1 MDADR
6 HQCPAPRFTSAAV
19 RGTFVQEIPEGSREP
34 VSEFC
39 RPRPDPII
47 QTLKIDLNRFNQ
59 TVVSYDASKEEK
71 VDALKKKNVA
81 TEQRL
86 RDRQSD

>member
-1 MDADR
+1 
-6 HQCPAPRFTSAAV
+6 
-19 RGTFVQEIPEGSREP
+19 
-34 VSEFC
+34 VSEFY
-39 RPRPDPII
+39 RPRSGPIT
-47 QTLKIDLNRFNQ
+47 QTLTSTPNRFNQ

-86 RDRQSD
+86 REKE

>member
-1 MDADR
+1 MDADCHR
-6 HQCPAPRFTSAAV
+6 SPAPGFTFAAV
-19 RGTFVQEIPEGSREP
+19 RGASLQEIPEGSREP
-34 VSEFC
+34 VSELC
-39 RPRPDPII
+39 RPRFDPIV
-47 QTLKIDLNRFNQ
+47 QRLKIDLDRFNQ

-86 RDRQSD
+86 REKQ

>member
-1 MDADR
+1 MSEFYR
-6 HQCPAPRFTSAAV
+6 PRF
-19 RGTFVQEIPEGSREP
+19 G
-34 VSEFC
+34 
-39 RPRPDPII
+39 PIT
-47 QTLKIDLNRFNQ
+47 QTLKSIPNRFNQ

-86 RDRQSD
+86 RDKQ

>member
-1 MDADR
+1 M
-6 HQCPAPRFTSAAV
+6 
-19 RGTFVQEIPEGSREP
+19 
-34 VSEFC
+34 SELC
-39 RPRPDPII
+39 RPRFDPIV
-47 QTLKIDLNRFNQ
+47 QRLKIDLDRFNQ

-86 RDRQSD
+86 REKQ